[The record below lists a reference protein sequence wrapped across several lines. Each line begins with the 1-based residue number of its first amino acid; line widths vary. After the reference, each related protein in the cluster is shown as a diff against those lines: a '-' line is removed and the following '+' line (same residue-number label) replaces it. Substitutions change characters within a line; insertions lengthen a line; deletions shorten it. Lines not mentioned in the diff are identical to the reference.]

1 MDDLVLMVTKQK
13 AQLELKNEEVVKT
26 GAFYRRGY
34 FILYGQYQLL
44 MQEHIKLLKQH
55 EQLKNEHIELW
66 KATTEN

>member
-1 MDDLVLMVTKQK
+1 MDDLIFIVTKQK
-13 AQLELKNEEVVKT
+13 AQLELKKEEVEKT

-44 MQEHIKLLKQH
+44 MQEHLKLVKQH
-55 EQLKNEHIELW
+55 AKLEAEHIALW

>member
-13 AQLELKNEEVVKT
+13 AQLELKNEEVEKT